1 MNARYKAAGS
11 SLRRLSLS
19 DRMPLKPRQQRP
31 PQRKTDKAPKHN
43 AKRVGR

>member
-11 SLRRLSLS
+11 SLRRLSSS